1 MVESSI
7 SSRIIQLQ
15 GSVAPIFCYLTYSAY
30 PRKSGQPGVADFVF
44 GNPQDMPLPEFVKA
58 LQRWV
63 VPRNKDWFAYKRNE
77 PQAQKVVAECLRQSR
92 NLPFEPEDIFLTNG
106 AFAALG
112 VTLAAI
118 VDPGDEVIFVSPPW
132 FFYEFYIAASGA
144 VPVRVRI
151 DPQTFDLDLAAIQA
165 VITPRTRAVL
175 INSPNN
181 PTGKI
186 YPLETLRALADLLE
200 VASQQNGRTLYL
212 ISDEAYWRIRYDG
225 RGYPSPTAFYPNTLL
240 LYTYGKTLLS
250 PGQRIGYIALPPTML
265 GRELLREALL
275 TAQLLIGWAFPNA
288 LLQHA
293 LADFEPL
300 SIDLGRLEKRDW
312 LVTELRGSGYQVH
325 SPEGTFYLLP
335 RSPLADDWAFTEL
348 LAKHDILCLPG
359 RVVEMPGYFRIS
371 LTASEEMIEQAL
383 PGFAQALEGV

>member
-1 MVESSI
+1 MVESPI

-15 GSVAPIFCYLTYSAY
+15 GLVAPIFRYLTCSAY

-77 PQAQKVVAECLRQSR
+77 PQAQKVVAESLRQSR

-118 VDPGDEVIFVSPPW
+118 VDPVDEVIFVSPPW
-132 FFYEFYIAASGA
+132 FFYELYIAASGA

-151 DPQTFDLDLAAIQA
+151 DPQTFDLDLAEIQA

-186 YPLETLRALADLLE
+186 YLPETLQKPCVRWQIC
-200 VASQQNGRTLYL
+200 S
-212 ISDEAYWRIRYDG
+212 
-225 RGYPSPTAFYPNTLL
+225 
-240 LYTYGKTLLS
+240 
-250 PGQRIGYIALPPTML
+250 
-265 GRELLREALL
+265 
-275 TAQLLIGWAFPNA
+275 
-288 LLQHA
+288 
-293 LADFEPL
+293 
-300 SIDLGRLEKRDW
+300 
-312 LVTELRGSGYQVH
+312 
-325 SPEGTFYLLP
+325 
-335 RSPLADDWAFTEL
+335 RSPASKMGAPFT
-348 LAKHDILCLPG
+348 
-359 RVVEMPGYFRIS
+359 
-371 LTASEEMIEQAL
+371 
-383 PGFAQALEGV
+383 